1 MNLQYAEC
9 FGGRISSKKVH
20 EIVSMASLKFFNEFL
35 RHRDMEYEN
44 FIKNKNN
51 YAELKK
57 INAEGEVIR

>member
-1 MNLQYAEC
+1 
-9 FGGRISSKKVH
+9 
-20 EIVSMASLKFFNEFL
+20 MASLKFFNEFL
-35 RHRDMEYEN
+35 SHRDMEYEN